1 MGEYQDDELS
11 ADSEDEVGML
21 TDVPLPR
28 IERIEISGYRPFST
42 FVASPGPL
50 TVLIGANAS
59 GKSSLFDA
67 LRLLTYA
74 AQSPLPPEI
83 DPRLGTSAALFHAGG
98 PPRIDLGIRT
108 QLAGRSLRYEVS
120 VEGPVGTPRIARELL
135 ATAPTDP
142 EAKPHAFLDFHYGTG
157 RVAASEDAVRTPQ
170 WTMSPN
176 ELALRRALFPDLDV
190 PAKFQG
196 FVSSWRFY
204 GDIDVSPGAA
214 TRRPAYVDEF
224 AVPAEDGGNLSAVL
238 SSLFLEHP
246 DAWGELETA
255 LRSAIP
261 GFESITV
268 KPRGAKGMVIG
279 VWRERGVKDEL
290 TLVDL
295 SDGTLRLL
303 WWLALAFSPK
313 LPPVVCIDE
322 PELGLHPRVLP
333 ILAGAFKLASA
344 RSQLLIATHSPHF
357 LSQFELEDIAVMRKE
372 DGRARFV
379 RPATS
384 DALRR
389 EVAEIGGEAIA
400 KLFLSEE
407 LEVLP

>member
-1 MGEYQDDELS
+1 MNMARPGTNDTS
-11 ADSEDEVGML
+11 AER
-21 TDVPLPR
+21 PR
-28 IERIEISGYRPFST
+28 LERVEISGYRPFSG

-67 LRLLTYA
+67 LRLLSFA
-74 AQSPLPPEI
+74 AESPLPPEI
-83 DPRLGTSAALFHAGG
+83 DPRLGVSAALFHAGG
-98 PPRIDLGIRT
+98 PEQIDLGIQMR
-108 QLAGRSLRYEVS
+108 LAERPLRYEVS
-120 VEGPVGTPRIARELL
+120 VRGPLGTPRITRELL
-135 ATAPTDP
+135 TTVPSDP
-142 EAKPHAFLDFHYGTG
+142 EEKPYAFLDFHDGVG
-157 RVAASEDAVRTPQ
+157 RFSSSEDAVRTPQ
-170 WTMSPN
+170 WKLPPN
-176 ELALRRALFPDLDV
+176 ELALRRALFPDMGV
-190 PAKFQG
+190 PAQCQM

-204 GDIDVSPGAA
+204 GDIDVSPGAP
-214 TRRPAYVDEF
+214 TRRPAYIDEF

-238 SSLFLEHP
+238 SSLLLEHP
-246 DAWGELETA
+246 EALGELEIS
-255 LRSAIP
+255 LRAAIP

-279 VWRERGVKDEL
+279 VWRERGVKDAL

-303 WWLALAFSPK
+303 FWLALAYSPN

-333 ILAGAFKLASA
+333 ILAGAFKLASSRA
-344 RSQLLIATHSPHF
+344 QLLISTHSPHF
-357 LSQFELEDIAVMRKE
+357 LSHFDLEDIAVMRKE
-372 DGRARFV
+372 EGRAVFV

-389 EVAEIGGEAIA
+389 EVEEIGGEAIA

-407 LEVLP
+407 FEVLP